1 MRYPVGVGFER
12 IDRIARDMAARK
24 RGDTPRRGA
33 PVRWA
38 MLGLLAA
45 VGIGGAGYFVGG
57 SSGTKPPD
65 PHRLAAMR
73 AGVETAPAP
82 ERAPEPAPAPVP
94 GPVAPPL
101 VAPYAELPPEPPEE
115 PAASLLSST
124 SPASAAR
131 AARVAVVLDDLD
143 ATLHG
148 LRLTWPGKMG
158 ALPWRLPRRLD
169 ADQLERELA
178 ALDDQL
184 AGAHDPLTLR
194 TREWIAV
201 ARADGTRLLSLHAA
215 WSAPGASADELAA
228 ELHPIFDRLVA
239 ASQALHAAVAA
250 ELTPPPRGTL
260 ARLASACRVAP
271 LLARLPLRGT
281 AAVTYGV
288 EAGGPSPSPVPMPE
302 PPERELRE
310 RATACAREALAFLDA
325 HPGEALDHDVIYQL
339 ALANQLA
346 VNLLREAERRRR
358 PASPRAFVS
367 AAGNLAQE
375 SAMLATARRRHDPSL
390 PAADAPAAA
399 APPRRR

>member
-1 MRYPVGVGFER
+1 
-12 IDRIARDMAARK
+12 MAARK
-24 RGDTPRRGA
+24 RADAPRRGA

-38 MLGLLAA
+38 TLGLLAA
-45 VGIGGAGYFVGG
+45 VGIGGAVYFVGG

-65 PHRLAAMR
+65 PRNLAATKS
-73 AGVETAPAP
+73 GVETALGPDPALA
-82 ERAPEPAPAPVP
+82 RAPDPAPAPALA
-94 GPVAPPL
+94 PVAPPL
-101 VAPYAELPPEPPEE
+101 VAPYAELPPEPPDE

-158 ALPWRLPRRLD
+158 AVPWRLPRRLE
-169 ADQLERELA
+169 ADELERELA

-184 AGAHDPLTLR
+184 AGASDPLTLR

-201 ARADGTRLLSLHAA
+201 VRVDGGRLLALHAA

-228 ELHPIFDRLVA
+228 ELHPSFDRLVA

-281 AAVTYGV
+281 AAVAYGV
-288 EAGGPSPSPVPMPE
+288 EAGGPAPAPAPMPE

-310 RATACAREALAFLDA
+310 RANACAKEALAFLDA
-325 HPGEALDHDVIYQL
+325 HPGEALDHEVIFQV

-358 PASPRAFVS
+358 PAAPRVFVS

-375 SAMLATARRRHDPSL
+375 SSMLATTRRRHDPTL
-390 PAADAPAAA
+390 GVTEAPP